1 MAQQLHTLKQKTQEI
16 NTELY
21 ALYLSYRDARVKWY
35 VRFML
40 AFVIGYA
47 ISPIDFVPDYVPVF
61 GFLDDV
67 LVVALGLSFSSQLL
81 SKNVLGQARLQAY
94 EELNG
99 DSETFAAAYRI
110 VLYAWMLIASVVAVI
125 LYKLLFMS
133 MS

>member
-1 MAQQLHTLKQKTQEI
+1 MAQLHTLKQKTQEL

-21 ALYLSYRDARVKWY
+21 ALYLSYRDGRVQWY
-35 VRFML
+35 VRLLL
-40 AFVIGYA
+40 AFVIGYS

-67 LVVALGLSFSSQLL
+67 VIVAIGLSFSSHLL
-81 SKNVLGQARLQAY
+81 SKNILGQARLQAY

-99 DSETFAAAYRI
+99 DTATFTAAYKI

-125 LYKLLFMS
+125 LYKLLFMN
-133 MS
+133 MM